1 MSAKVLK
8 TKAEDISKKP
18 QKEKV
23 EKPVKEKVEK
33 PVKEKVEKPVKERVE
48 KPVKVKMENSAQDS
62 LIENKKPLLSNGSIH
77 ISRARCEWYMRHYIS
92 DDVVEGKIKELKESL
107 KTLTS
112 EDEIK
117 NTKTTIDGL
126 NKGLFRVSHYAP
138 TAVAIVADTV
148 VKDLVRYGINQV
160 TQSGKKTLDISYFQ
174 TENIKSLRYYS
185 LFGNIVNVLN
195 AAALVEVA
203 DSKKKKD
210 TEGVEETEQQV
221 DTQSDGMTFN
231 TYITNAINDIKKEI
245 DTTKIIIGTRVKKYL
260 NDLVIELIKRIVII
274 TKSLLKSI
282 INVRTIVPE
291 HIKAVTNIFLL
302 DGNALNTDIDDL
314 LKFIDEK
321 VEESKTAPPKA
332 DDKAE
337 VVVAAE

>member
-8 TKAEDISKKP
+8 TKAEDTTKKP
-18 QKEKV
+18 QKEKA
-23 EKPVKEKVEK
+23 EKPVKEKV
-33 PVKEKVEKPVKERVE
+33 VKEKVVKEKVVKAAKE
-48 KPVKVKMENSAQDS
+48 KVVKVENLAQEP
-62 LIENKKPLLSNGSIH
+62 LIENKKPLLPSGSIH

-117 NTKTTIDGL
+117 NAKAAIDGL

-185 LFGNIVNVLN
+185 LFGNILSALN
-195 AAALVEVA
+195 TAALAEVA
-203 DSKKKKD
+203 DSKKKK
-210 TEGVEETEQQV
+210 EGDVVEEAEPQT
-221 DTQSDGMTFN
+221 DTQSDGMTFT
-231 TYITNAINDIKKEI
+231 TYITNAINDIKKEV

-260 NDLVIELIKRIVII
+260 NDLVIELIKRIVVI

-302 DGNALNTDIDDL
+302 DGNALSGDVDDL

-321 VEESKTAPPKA
+321 VEESKTVQPKS
-332 DDKAE
+332 DDKVE
-337 VVVAAE
+337 VAAAE